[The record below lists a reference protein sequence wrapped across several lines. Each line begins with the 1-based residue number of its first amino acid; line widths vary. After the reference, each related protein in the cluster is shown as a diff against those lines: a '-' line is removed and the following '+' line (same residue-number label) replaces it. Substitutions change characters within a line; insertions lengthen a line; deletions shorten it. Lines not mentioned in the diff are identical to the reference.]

1 MIASSNINT
10 CNHTICDH
18 VRKKN
23 TKDMRG
29 KRKKKLFYILSLL
42 VFFILFAFSKSQ
54 IIKISFPVYYADKQ
68 CIIMHVKVKLKN
80 FIFCKRN
87 YFRRNISCQLRENT
101 ILTIKRLI
109 SIIFCRVYQRYHQF
123 ILHILLVCFL
133 LFKVFK
139 SPFLSPTYSLTYTR
153 CTVS

>member
-10 CNHTICDH
+10 CNHIICDH
-18 VRKKN
+18 VRKKIQK
-23 TKDMRG
+23 TWGG
-29 KRKKKLFYILSLL
+29 KEKRNYSIFCHFWC
-42 VFFILFAFSKSQ
+42 FFILFAFSKSQ

-87 YFRRNISCQLRENT
+87 YFRRNISYQLRENT

-123 ILHILLVCFL
+123 ILHILLVFFL

-153 CTVS
+153 CTV